1 MLTAELDTVI
11 RSMHVAEITYPGTRL
26 DLPDHDLAFELEG
39 MLRNLEDRVA
49 EAAIALTMFESSANS
64 RADPR
69 AEWERDAHIRQEV
82 DNHLRAEVG
91 DAYFH
96 DSDRYRLESERRVLR
111 KKAELG
117 IVPQTY
123 SHKVPFIHAH
133 SFVYAVDS
141 FGRFLDEICNYDT
154 IPQGVSEARD
164 EFDRRL
170 PMVRKIRN
178 SAMHLEDRSRR
189 YASANDRR
197 KGKRMNVQG
206 FLGLSNLEGNLLCYT
221 IDDGTYQ
228 KIAISQDTLRMLVET
243 VNKVLH
249 AFPWK
254 GPPHVA
260 PS

>member
-1 MLTAELDTVI
+1 MHIAEVI
-11 RSMHVAEITYPGTRL
+11 YPGTWL
-26 DLPDHDLAFELEG
+26 DLPDRDLAFELEG

-49 EAAIALTMFESSANS
+49 EAAIALTMFDASINS
-64 RADPR
+64 RTDPR
-69 AEWERDAHIRQEV
+69 AEWERDAQIRQEV
-82 DNHLRAEVG
+82 DDQLRAELG
-91 DAYFH
+91 EMYFRDFH
-96 DSDRYRLESERRVLR
+96 SSRFESERRVLR

-117 IVPQTY
+117 VVPRSY
-123 SHKVPFIHAH
+123 SHKIPFMHAH

-141 FGRFLDEICNYDT
+141 FGKFVDELCDYDVV
-154 IPQGVSEARD
+154 PQAVHEARD
-164 EFDRRL
+164 EFNQRL

-189 YASANDRR
+189 YASSPDKR
-197 KGKRMNVQG
+197 KGKRMDVQG

-228 KIAISQDTLRMLVET
+228 KIAVSQDTLQVLVET
-243 VNKVLH
+243 MNKALH

-254 GPPHVA
+254 GVPHVA

>member
-1 MLTAELDTVI
+1 MRIAEVI
-11 RSMHVAEITYPGTRL
+11 YPGTWL
-26 DLPDHDLAFELEG
+26 DLPDRDLAFELEM
-39 MLRNLEDRVA
+39 MLRSLEDRVA
-49 EAAIALTMFESSANS
+49 EAAITLTMFESSVTSHVNY
-64 RADPR
+64 RV
-69 AEWERDAHIRQEV
+69 EWEKDAQIRQEV
-82 DNHLRAEVG
+82 EAQLMAEVG
-91 DAYFH
+91 DLYFREF
-96 DSDRYRLESERRVLR
+96 DRYRLEGDRRALR

-117 IVPQTY
+117 IPPRSY
-123 SHKVPFIHAH
+123 SGKVPFIHAH

-141 FGRFLDEICNYDT
+141 FGKFLDELCDYYA
-154 IPQGVSEARD
+154 IPQAVKEARD
-164 EFDRRL
+164 EFDDRL

-189 YASANDRR
+189 YASVRDKREGRR
-197 KGKRMNVQG
+197 MDVHG

-228 KIAISQDTLRMLVET
+228 RIAISQDTLQVLVET
-243 VNKVLH
+243 VNMVLQ

>member
-1 MLTAELDTVI
+1 MHIAEVI
-11 RSMHVAEITYPGTRL
+11 YPGTWL
-26 DLPDHDLAFELEG
+26 DVPDRELAFELEG

-49 EAAIALTMFESSANS
+49 EAAIALTMFESAVSS
-64 RADPR
+64 RTDPR
-69 AEWERDAHIRQEV
+69 VEWERDAEIRKEV
-82 DNHLRAEVG
+82 EDHLRAEEG
-91 DAYFH
+91 EMYFR
-96 DSDRYRLESERRVLR
+96 DFDRYRLESERRFLR
-111 KKAELG
+111 KKVELG
-117 IVPQTY
+117 VAPRTY

-141 FGRFLDEICNYDT
+141 FGKFLDELCDYDAVA
-154 IPQGVSEARD
+154 QAVSEARD

-189 YASANDRR
+189 YASTNDRR
-197 KGKRMNVQG
+197 KGKRMEVQG

-228 KIAISQDTLRMLVET
+228 KIAISQDALQVLVET

-254 GPPHVA
+254 GPPRVA

>member
-1 MLTAELDTVI
+1 MPLVI
-11 RSMHVAEITYPGTRL
+11 RSMHVAEIIYPGTRL
-26 DLPDHDLAFELEG
+26 DLPDRDLAFELEG
-39 MLRNLEDRVA
+39 MLRHLEDRVE
-49 EAAIALTMFESSANS
+49 EAAIALTMFESSAS
-64 RADPR
+64 ARADPR

-91 DAYFH
+91 DACFR
-96 DSDRYRLESERRVLR
+96 DFDRYRLESERRVLR
-111 KKAELG
+111 KRAELG
-117 IVPQTY
+117 VVPRTY
-123 SHKVPFIHAH
+123 AHKVPFIHAH

-141 FGRFLDEICNYDT
+141 FGRFLDEICDYDA
-154 IPQGVSEARD
+154 IPQGVSETRY
-164 EFDRRL
+164 EFDSKL

-189 YASANDRR
+189 YASSNDKRQ
-197 KGKRMNVQG
+197 GKRMDVQG
-206 FLGLSNLEGNLLCYT
+206 FLGLSNLEGNFLCYT

-228 KIAISQDTLRMLVET
+228 KIAIGQDTLQVLVET

-254 GPPHVA
+254 GPAHVA

>member
-1 MLTAELDTVI
+1 MHIAEVI
-11 RSMHVAEITYPGTRL
+11 YPGTWL
-26 DLPDHDLAFELEG
+26 DVPDRELAFELEG

-49 EAAIALTMFESSANS
+49 EAAIALTMFESAVSS
-64 RADPR
+64 RTDPR
-69 AEWERDAHIRQEV
+69 VEWERDAEIRQEV
-82 DNHLRAEVG
+82 EDHLRAEAG
-91 DAYFH
+91 EMYFR
-96 DSDRYRLESERRVLR
+96 DFDRYRLESERRFLR
-111 KKAELG
+111 KKVELG
-117 IVPQTY
+117 VAPRTY

-141 FGRFLDEICNYDT
+141 FGKFLDELRDYDAVA
-154 IPQGVSEARD
+154 QAVSEARD

-189 YASANDRR
+189 YASTNDRR
-197 KGKRMNVQG
+197 KGKRMDVQG

-228 KIAISQDTLRMLVET
+228 KIAISQDTLQVLVET

>member
-1 MLTAELDTVI
+1 MHIAEVI
-11 RSMHVAEITYPGTRL
+11 YPGTWL
-26 DLPDHDLAFELEG
+26 DLPDRDLAFELEG
-39 MLRNLEDRVA
+39 MLRNLEGRVA
-49 EAAIALTMFESSANS
+49 EAAIALTMFESSISS
-64 RADPR
+64 RIDPR
-69 AEWERDAHIRQEV
+69 ADWERDAQIRQEIE
-82 DNHLRAEVG
+82 DELRAEVG
-91 DAYFH
+91 EVYFR
-96 DSDRYRLESERRVLR
+96 DFDRYRLESERRALR

-117 IVPQTY
+117 VAPRTY
-123 SHKVPFIHAH
+123 SHKLPFIHAH

-141 FGRFLDEICNYDT
+141 FGKFLDELCDYEA

-178 SAMHLEDRSRR
+178 SAIHLEDRSRR
-189 YASANDRR
+189 YASARDKR
-197 KGKRMNVQG
+197 KGKRMEVQG
-206 FLGLSNLEGNLLCYT
+206 FLGLSNLEGNFLCYT
-221 IDDGTYQ
+221 VEDGTYQ
-228 KIAISQDTLRMLVET
+228 KIAICQATLQVLVET

>member
-1 MLTAELDTVI
+1 MHIAEVI
-11 RSMHVAEITYPGTRL
+11 YPGTWL
-26 DLPDHDLAFELEG
+26 DLPDRDLAFELEG

-49 EAAIALTMFESSANS
+49 EAAIALTMFDASINS
-64 RADPR
+64 GTDPR
-69 AEWERDAHIRQEV
+69 AEWERDAQIRQEV
-82 DNHLRAEVG
+82 DNQLQAELG
-91 DAYFH
+91 EMYFRDFQRCH
-96 DSDRYRLESERRVLR
+96 FESERRALL

-117 IVPQTY
+117 IVPRSY
-123 SHKVPFIHAH
+123 SHKIPFMHAH

-141 FGRFLDEICNYDT
+141 FGRFLDELCEYDVV
-154 IPQGVSEARD
+154 PHAVREARD
-164 EFDRRL
+164 DFNQRL

-189 YASANDRR
+189 YASSQDKK
-197 KGKRMNVQG
+197 KGKRMDVQG

-228 KIAISQDTLRMLVET
+228 KIAVTQDTLRVLVEAI
-243 VNKVLH
+243 NNVLH

>member
-1 MLTAELDTVI
+1 MHIAEVI
-11 RSMHVAEITYPGTRL
+11 YPGRWL
-26 DLPDHDLAFELEG
+26 DLPDRDLAFELET

-49 EAAIALTMFESSANS
+49 EAAITLTMFESSVTS
-64 RADPR
+64 RVNYR
-69 AEWERDAHIRQEV
+69 VEWEKDTQIRQEV
-82 DNHLRAEVG
+82 EAQLMTEVG
-91 DAYFH
+91 DLYFREF
-96 DSDRYRLESERRVLR
+96 DRYRLEGDRRALR

-117 IVPQTY
+117 IPPRSY
-123 SHKVPFIHAH
+123 SGKVPFIHAH

-141 FGRFLDEICNYDT
+141 FGKFLDELCDYDAT
-154 IPQGVSEARD
+154 PQAVKEARD
-164 EFDRRL
+164 EFDARL

-189 YASANDRR
+189 YASVRDKREERR
-197 KGKRMNVQG
+197 MDVHG
-206 FLGLSNLEGNLLCYT
+206 FLGLGNLEGNLLCYT

-228 KIAISQDTLRMLVET
+228 KVAISQDTLQVLVET
-243 VNKVLH
+243 VNKVLQ